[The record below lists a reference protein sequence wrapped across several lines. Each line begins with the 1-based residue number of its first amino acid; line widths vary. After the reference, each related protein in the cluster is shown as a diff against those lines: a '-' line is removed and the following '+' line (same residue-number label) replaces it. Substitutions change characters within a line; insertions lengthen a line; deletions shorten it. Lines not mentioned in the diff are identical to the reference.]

1 MADRLGS
8 GYVIYTE
15 HGQDGRFWIHEF
27 CIDPSENLRECLDK
41 GCAAVFF
48 SATLLPVNY
57 YKKLLSGETTDYGV
71 YIPSPF
77 DAGKRQIVIGQDVSS
92 RYTRRNEMEYRRI
105 ADYIQR
111 ITSQK
116 NGNYLVFFPSYQYM
130 QQVYECFRE
139 EMGDQPGLRCLVQ
152 SGQMRES
159 DREAFLEAFRQNR
172 QDLLLGFC
180 VMGGIFSEGI
190 DLREDSLI
198 GAIIVGTGLPMVCRE
213 REILKN
219 YFEERQEDGFAF
231 AYLYPGMNKVQQAAG
246 RVIRTEQDQGVIA
259 LLDDRFLQ
267 RVYQRT
273 FPAEWQEYTV
283 CTRETVAD
291 AVRRFWDGIRNN
303 G

>member
-1 MADRLGS
+1 
-8 GYVIYTE
+8 
-15 HGQDGRFWIHEF
+15 
-27 CIDPSENLRECLDK
+27 
-41 GCAAVFF
+41 
-48 SATLLPVNY
+48 
-57 YKKLLSGETTDYGV
+57 
-71 YIPSPF
+71 
-77 DAGKRQIVIGQDVSS
+77 
-92 RYTRRNEMEYRRI
+92 MEYRRI

-246 RVIRTEQDQGVIA
+246 RVIRTERDQGVIA

>member
-1 MADRLGS
+1 
-8 GYVIYTE
+8 
-15 HGQDGRFWIHEF
+15 
-27 CIDPSENLRECLDK
+27 
-41 GCAAVFF
+41 
-48 SATLLPVNY
+48 
-57 YKKLLSGETTDYGV
+57 
-71 YIPSPF
+71 
-77 DAGKRQIVIGQDVSS
+77 
-92 RYTRRNEMEYRRI
+92 
-105 ADYIQR
+105 
-111 ITSQK
+111 
-116 NGNYLVFFPSYQYM
+116 
-130 QQVYECFRE
+130 
-139 EMGDQPGLRCLVQ
+139 
-152 SGQMRES
+152 MRES

-246 RVIRTEQDQGVIA
+246 RGIRTEQDQGVIA

>member
-1 MADRLGS
+1 
-8 GYVIYTE
+8 
-15 HGQDGRFWIHEF
+15 
-27 CIDPSENLRECLDK
+27 
-41 GCAAVFF
+41 
-48 SATLLPVNY
+48 
-57 YKKLLSGETTDYGV
+57 
-71 YIPSPF
+71 
-77 DAGKRQIVIGQDVSS
+77 
-92 RYTRRNEMEYRRI
+92 MEYRRI
-105 ADYIQR
+105 ADYIQK